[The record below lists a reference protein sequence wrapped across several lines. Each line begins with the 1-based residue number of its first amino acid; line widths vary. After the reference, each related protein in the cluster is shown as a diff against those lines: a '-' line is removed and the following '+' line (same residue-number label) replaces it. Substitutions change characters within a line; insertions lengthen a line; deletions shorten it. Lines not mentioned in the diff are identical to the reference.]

1 MEEQRKIKCNKR
13 CMKIWAKVLQIV
25 GACLLV
31 VLGITRFF
39 FGGITHPVQFM
50 LSIYYFFFAAIL
62 ILGEIQLQYFMRYMT
77 FLYYSW
83 GKALLDFFIGS
94 LCFST
99 EINPFLQIPVGL
111 LFIAASILF
120 TVLAVFTWKKDRM
133 KA

>member
-1 MEEQRKIKCNKR
+1 
-13 CMKIWAKVLQIV
+13 
-25 GACLLV
+25 
-31 VLGITRFF
+31 
-39 FGGITHPVQFM
+39 
-50 LSIYYFFFAAIL
+50 
-62 ILGEIQLQYFMRYMT
+62 MT

-120 TVLAVFTWKKDRM
+120 AILAVFTWKKDRM
-133 KA
+133 KAQNAHGEAPAQAPENKT